1 MMVVTGTSDQVQ
13 KTKLRA
19 DAPAMIHVQ
28 KDKEKINVREKR
40 VEDRQVLDFVTS
52 LMPPLA
58 TSEPSRSLPL
68 PPSSSA
74 YA

>member
-1 MMVVTGTSDQVQ
+1 MMVVTRTSDQVQ

-28 KDKEKINVREKR
+28 KDKKKINVLEKR
-40 VEDRQVLDFVTS
+40 AKDQVLDFVTS